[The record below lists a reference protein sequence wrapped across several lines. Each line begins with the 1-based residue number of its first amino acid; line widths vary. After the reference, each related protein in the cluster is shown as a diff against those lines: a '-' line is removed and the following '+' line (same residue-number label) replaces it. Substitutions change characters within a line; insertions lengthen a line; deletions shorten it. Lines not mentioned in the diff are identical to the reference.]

1 MNFRLE
7 QKIAIFEFDD
17 GKVNALGHKLIE
29 QFHAALDKAESEA
42 KALIIFG
49 RHGVFSAGFDLEEIK
64 KGDYEAMDLVN
75 KGAELFHRM
84 FEFPKPLIAGCA
96 GHAVAAGA
104 FLLLSCDYRIGS
116 AGPFKFGLNETAIG
130 MAPLPVFGNELA
142 LNRLSPRFL
151 TRAVIQSEMFSPEDA
166 LEAGFL
172 DQVVEKDDLF
182 ESAKAKTLELSSL
195 PSVSYG
201 KMKRDTRASS
211 LERIKQSL
219 VEREK

>member
-1 MNFRLE
+1 M
-7 QKIAIFEFDD
+7 
-17 GKVNALGHKLIE
+17 V
-29 QFHAALDKAESEA
+29 
-42 KALIIFG
+42 
-49 RHGVFSAGFDLEEIK
+49 
-64 KGDYEAMDLVN
+64 LVN

-84 FEFPKPLIAGCA
+84 FEFPKPLVAGCG

-195 PSVSYG
+195 PSVAYG

-219 VEREK
+219 QV